1 MVCAFRSES
10 AGTADHLILTC
21 LLMKPDKVSGRAT
34 LAALGGQMAEETLVS
49 KVKGS
54 AGIKG

>member
-1 MVCAFRSES
+1 
-10 AGTADHLILTC
+10 
-21 LLMKPDKVSGRAT
+21 MKPDKVPGRAT
-34 LAALGGQMAEETLVS
+34 LAALGGQMAEERLVS